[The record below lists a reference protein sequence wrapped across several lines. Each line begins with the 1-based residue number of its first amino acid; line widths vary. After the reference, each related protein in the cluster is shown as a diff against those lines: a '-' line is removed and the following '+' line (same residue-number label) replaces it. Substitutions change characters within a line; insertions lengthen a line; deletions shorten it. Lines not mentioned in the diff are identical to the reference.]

1 MGYIGKLSDRINAV
15 SNHIVVGL
23 DPEEEKIPVIF
34 NRFRNPVFEFLNR
47 IIHLTKD
54 TVCGYKFNLAFFEYY
69 GEEGQEA
76 LNLLMKNIP
85 EGLIKIAD
93 AKRGDIGNS
102 SRMYAKTY
110 FEKMDFDAVTV
121 SPYMGT
127 ESIKPF
133 LTDSEKFVYVLALT
147 SNKDAE
153 MLQMLKTE
161 KGFLYEEVV
170 RLFQSEFNE
179 QVGFVFGA
187 NHTKEIK
194 MITKKYTNLPLL
206 IPGIGA
212 QGGDKKRLENSLA
225 NNLYLINSSRGI
237 IYSAGKDS
245 SEEEFESKI
254 TESLQ
259 RLLL

>member
-1 MGYIGKLSDRINAV
+1 MAYIRKLSDRINAV
-15 SNHIVVGL
+15 SNHIIVGL
-23 DPEEEKIPVIF
+23 DPEKEKIPIIF
-34 NRFRNPVFEFLNR
+34 GRFKKPIYEFLSRTIN
-47 IIHLTKD
+47 LTKD

-69 GEEGQEA
+69 GEEGQET

-85 EGLIKIAD
+85 DELIKIAD

-102 SRMYAKTY
+102 SKMYAKTY

-127 ESIKPF
+127 ESVEPF
-133 LTDSEKFVYVLALT
+133 LINNEKFVYVLALT

-161 KGFLYEEVV
+161 KGYLYEEVV
-170 RLFQSEFNE
+170 RLFESEFSG

-187 NHTKEIK
+187 NHTDEIK
-194 MITKKYTNLPLL
+194 MITKKYPNLPLL

-212 QGGDKKRLENSLA
+212 QGGDKKQLENSLA

-237 IYSAGKDS
+237 LYSAGKDS
-245 SEEEFESKI
+245 SEEEFDRKI

-259 RLLL
+259 KLLL

>member
-1 MGYIGKLSDRINAV
+1 
-15 SNHIVVGL
+15 
-23 DPEEEKIPVIF
+23 
-34 NRFRNPVFEFLNR
+34 
-47 IIHLTKD
+47 
-54 TVCGYKFNLAFFEYY
+54 
-69 GEEGQEA
+69 
-76 LNLLMKNIP
+76 MKNIP

-194 MITKKYTNLPLL
+194 MITKNQ
-206 IPGIGA
+206 IC
-212 QGGDKKRLENSLA
+212 
-225 NNLYLINSSRGI
+225 
-237 IYSAGKDS
+237 
-245 SEEEFESKI
+245 I
-254 TESLQ
+254 T
-259 RLLL
+259 